1 MSPLTYADLFKWL
14 SHRSEGIPAYVLV
27 DMVTQEA
34 EVVRLESPIRYS
46 ESEPLARNI
55 DRYVQLKYPTYM
67 FDQKSFE
74 LDEQGT
80 PWWVFP
86 VQKRTIGLFQG
97 TTIQRVVLVNA
108 CTGETADYAIEDCP
122 TWVDRAYP
130 SDLIIQQY
138 NWSGA
143 YRGGWLNSWLGQQ
156 GVVRTTR
163 GTDGELGYN
172 YLAQGDDIY
181 LYTGVSSVTAD
192 SSNVGFI
199 LVNQRT
205 GESHY
210 YPVAGATEDSAQASA
225 EGQVQNLKYE
235 ATYPLLLNV
244 AGQPTYFMA
253 LKDNA
258 GLVKMYAMINVEH
271 YQSVATGST
280 VAATQESYLQMLASS
295 GALSE
300 EEAAA
305 SGAEVE
311 VTGTIASMVQAVI
324 DGNSHF
330 YLTLEGD
337 DAIYDVALPG
347 LVEIVRY
354 GVGSDVT
361 LSYAKDAGASAEA
374 EGASGALRRVTALGG
389 HRAAAEQADTQ
400 DAVVAEAETE

>member
-1 MSPLTYADLFKWL
+1 MK
-14 SHRSEGIPAYVLV
+14 
-27 DMVTQEA
+27 
-34 EVVRLESPIRYS
+34 
-46 ESEPLARNI
+46 
-55 DRYVQLKYPTYM
+55 
-67 FDQKSFE
+67 
-74 LDEQGT
+74 
-80 PWWVFP
+80 
-86 VQKRTIGLFQG
+86 
-97 TTIQRVVLVNA
+97 
-108 CTGETADYAIEDCP
+108 TAPHGSTAL
-122 TWVDRAYP
+122 YP
-130 SDLIIQQY
+130 SDLIIQRY

-143 YRGGWLNSWLGQQ
+143 YRGGWLNSWLGQR
-156 GVVRTTR
+156 GVVRTTL

-280 VAATQESYLQMLASS
+280 VASTQESYLQMLATS

-300 EEAAA
+300 MRRRRAVRRSRSPAPSPPLPRRSSTEIRTFTSRSRATRRFTT
-305 SGAEVE
+305 SPCPICWKSS
-311 VTGTIASMVQAVI
+311 VTRSEDSITFNCAKAV
-324 DGNSHF
+324 D
-330 YLTLEGD
+330 
-337 DAIYDVALPG
+337 
-347 LVEIVRY
+347 
-354 GVGSDVT
+354 GSDGAAVRSVT
-361 LSYAKDAGASAEA
+361 KFGASP
-374 EGASGALRRVTALGG
+374 SL
-389 HRAAAEQADTQ
+389 
-400 DAVVAEAETE
+400 

>member
-1 MSPLTYADLFKWL
+1 M
-14 SHRSEGIPAYVLV
+14 
-27 DMVTQEA
+27 
-34 EVVRLESPIRYS
+34 
-46 ESEPLARNI
+46 
-55 DRYVQLKYPTYM
+55 
-67 FDQKSFE
+67 
-74 LDEQGT
+74 
-80 PWWVFP
+80 
-86 VQKRTIGLFQG
+86 
-97 TTIQRVVLVNA
+97 
-108 CTGETADYAIEDCP
+108 
-122 TWVDRAYP
+122 
-130 SDLIIQQY
+130 
-138 NWSGA
+138 
-143 YRGGWLNSWLGQQ
+143 
-156 GVVRTTR
+156 VRTTL

-280 VAATQESYLQMLASS
+280 VASTHPLLLNVAGQPTYFMALKDNAGLVKMYAMINVEHYQSVATGSTVASTQESYLQMLASS

-300 EEAAA
+300 DEVAAN
-305 SGAEVE
+305 GVE
-311 VTGTIASMVQAVI
+311 DQLSGTIASIAQACRKRSR
-324 DGNSHF
+324 GP
-330 YLTLEGD
+330 
-337 DAIYDVALPG
+337 A
-347 LVEIVRY
+347 VRY
-354 GVGSDVT
+354 HRLDR
-361 LSYAKDAGASAEA
+361 
-374 EGASGALRRVTALGG
+374 ASGHRRQLAFLR
-389 HRAAAEQADTQ
+389 
-400 DAVVAEAETE
+400 DA

>member
-1 MSPLTYADLFKWL
+1 M
-14 SHRSEGIPAYVLV
+14 
-27 DMVTQEA
+27 
-34 EVVRLESPIRYS
+34 
-46 ESEPLARNI
+46 
-55 DRYVQLKYPTYM
+55 
-67 FDQKSFE
+67 
-74 LDEQGT
+74 
-80 PWWVFP
+80 
-86 VQKRTIGLFQG
+86 QKRTIGLFEG

-108 CTGETADYAIEDCP
+108 CTGETEDYAIEDCP

-156 GVVRTTR
+156 GVVRTTL

-280 VAATQESYLQMLASS
+280 VASTQESYLQMLATS
-295 GALSE
+295 GALSGD
-300 EEAAA
+300 EAAA

-311 VTGTIASMVQAVI
+311 VSGTIASIAQAVI

-330 YLTLEGD
+330 YVTLEGD
-337 DAIYDVALPG
+337 SAIYDFALPDM
-347 LVEIVRY
+347 LEIVRHKV
-354 GVGSDVT
+354 GDSITFNCAKAVDGSDGAAVRSVT
-361 LSYAKDAGASAEA
+361 KFGASRASKNADVDEGGNASTVTGGAADGDSPAAAGNA
-374 EGASGALRRVTALGG
+374 EGDTAS
-389 HRAAAEQADTQ
+389 
-400 DAVVAEAETE
+400 